1 MTLLSDNRT
10 EEIISEEIMA
20 AVEKVAYETL
30 VYDEFDTE
38 CEVSLSFVSDEEIHE
53 INKNFRDMDKST
65 DVLSFPQID
74 YDVDEVVMTNE
85 KGEIV
90 LGDIII
96 SVDTAKRQA
105 EEYGHSL
112 KREICFLTVHSM
124 LHLLGYDHMT
134 EEEEA
139 EMFAKQKDILEK
151 SGITRE

>member
-38 CEVSLSFVSDEEIHE
+38 CEVSLSFVSDEEIQE
-53 INKNFRDMDKST
+53 INNNFRDMDKAT

-96 SVDTAKRQA
+96 SVDTAKRQE

-112 KREICFLTVHSM
+112 RREIAFLTVHGM
-124 LHLLGYDHMT
+124 LHLLGYDHI
-134 EEEEA
+134 EEEDGVIMRSE
-139 EMFAKQKDILEK
+139 EK
-151 SGITRE
+151 RLMEKLGISR

>member
-1 MTLLSDNRT
+1 MTLLCDNRT
-10 EEIISEEIMA
+10 DITVDEDIMHNAERA
-20 AVEKVAYETL
+20 AYMTL

-38 CEVSLSFVSDEEIHE
+38 CEVSLSFVTDEEIRE
-53 INKNFRDMDKST
+53 INKNFRGIDKAT

-74 YDVDEVVMTNE
+74 YDNDDEVMTNE

-96 SVDTAKRQA
+96 SLDTAKRQA

-112 KREICFLTVHSM
+112 NREICFLTVHSM

-134 EEEEA
+134 EEDEK
-139 EMFAKQKDILEK
+139 EMFDKQKAVLDMA
-151 SGITRE
+151 GIKR

>member
-38 CEVSLSFVSDEEIHE
+38 CEVSLSFVSDEEIQE
-53 INKNFRDMDKST
+53 INKNFRDMDKAT

-139 EMFAKQKDILEK
+139 EMFGKQKDILEK
-151 SGITRE
+151 SGITKE

>member
-10 EEIISEEIMA
+10 DEIISEEIMA
-20 AVEKVAYETL
+20 EVEKVALETL
-30 VYDEFDTE
+30 IYDEFDTE
-38 CEVSLSFVSDEEIHE
+38 CEVSLSFVSDEEIRE

-96 SVDTAKRQA
+96 SIDTAKRQA

-124 LHLLGYDHMT
+124 LHLLGYDHMN
-134 EEEEA
+134 EEDEK

-151 SGITRE
+151 AGITRD

>member
-30 VYDEFDTE
+30 VYNEFDTE
-38 CEVSLSFVSDEEIHE
+38 CEVSLSFVSDEEIQE
-53 INKNFRDMDKST
+53 INKNFRDMDKAT

-139 EMFAKQKDILEK
+139 EMFGKQKDILEK

>member
-38 CEVSLSFVSDEEIHE
+38 CEVSLSFVSDEEIQE
-53 INKNFRDMDKST
+53 INKNFRDMDKAT

>member
-1 MTLLSDNRT
+1 MTLLCDNRT
-10 EEIISEEIMA
+10 ETTVDEDILQA
-20 AVEKVAYETL
+20 AERAAYMTL

-38 CEVSLSFVSDEEIHE
+38 CEVSLSFVTDGEIRD
-53 INKNFRDMDKST
+53 INKSFRGIDKAT

-74 YDVDEVVMTNE
+74 YDTDEEVMTNE

-96 SVDTAKRQA
+96 SLDTAQKQA

-134 EEEEA
+134 EEEEK
-139 EMFAKQKDILEK
+139 EMFAKQKAVLDMA
-151 SGITRE
+151 GIKR

>member
-10 EEIISEEIMA
+10 EELIGEEIMA
-20 AVEKVAYETL
+20 AVEKVALETL

-38 CEVSLSFVSDEEIHE
+38 CEVSLSFVSDEEIQE

-96 SVDTAKRQA
+96 SIDTAKRQA

-139 EMFAKQKDILEK
+139 EMFGKQKDILEK
-151 SGITRE
+151 AGITRE

>member
-38 CEVSLSFVSDEEIHE
+38 CEVSLSFVSDEEIQE
-53 INKNFRDMDKST
+53 INKNFRDMDKAT

-139 EMFAKQKDILEK
+139 EMFGKQKDILEK

>member
-1 MTLLSDNRT
+1 MTLLCDNRT
-10 EEIISEEIMA
+10 DITVDEDIMHNA
-20 AVEKVAYETL
+20 ERVAYMTL

-38 CEVSLSFVSDEEIHE
+38 CEVSLSFVTDEEIRE
-53 INKNFRDMDKST
+53 INRNFRGIDKAT

-74 YDVDEVVMTNE
+74 YDNDDEVMTNE

-96 SVDTAKRQA
+96 SLDTAKRQA

-112 KREICFLTVHSM
+112 NREICFLTVHSM

-134 EEEEA
+134 EEDEK
-139 EMFAKQKDILEK
+139 EMFDKQKAVLDMA
-151 SGITRE
+151 GIKR

>member
-10 EEIISEEIMA
+10 EEIINEEIME
-20 AVEKVAYETL
+20 AVEKVALETL
-30 VYDEFDTE
+30 IFDEFDTE
-38 CEVSLSFVSDEEIHE
+38 CEISLSFVYDDEIQE

-96 SVDTAKRQA
+96 SIDTAKRQA

-134 EEEEA
+134 EEEEK
-139 EMFAKQKDILEK
+139 EMFDKQKAILEK
-151 SGITRE
+151 AGISRQ

>member
-38 CEVSLSFVSDEEIHE
+38 CEVSLSFVSDEEIQE
-53 INKNFRDMDKST
+53 INKNFRDMDKAT

-134 EEEEA
+134 PEEA
-139 EMFAKQKDILEK
+139 AVMEAKQAKALDEL
-151 SGITRE
+151 GISR

>member
-10 EEIISEEIMA
+10 EEFISEEIMA

-38 CEVSLSFVSDEEIHE
+38 CEVSLSFVSDEEIQE
-53 INKNFRDMDKST
+53 INKNFRDMDKAT

-85 KGEIV
+85 KGEMV
-90 LGDIII
+90 I
-96 SVDTAKRQA
+96 SVERARQQA

-139 EMFAKQKDILEK
+139 EMFGKQKDILEK
-151 SGITRE
+151 AGITRE

>member
-1 MTLLSDNRT
+1 MTLLTDNRT
-10 EEIISEEIMA
+10 DVTIDEEILKA
-20 AVEKVAYETL
+20 AEKCALETL

-38 CEVSLSFVSDEEIHE
+38 CEVSLSFVSDEEIKE
-53 INKNFRDMDKST
+53 INKNFRNIDSST

-85 KGEIV
+85 NDEIV

-105 EEYGHSL
+105 EEFGHSL

-134 EEEEA
+134 EEDEK
-139 EMFAKQKDILEK
+139 EMFAKQKEVLLRA
-151 SGITRE
+151 GIARE

>member
-10 EEIISEEIMA
+10 EEFISEEIMK

-38 CEVSLSFVSDEEIHE
+38 CEVSLSFVSDEEIQE
-53 INKNFRDMDKST
+53 INKNFRDMDKAT

-134 EEEEA
+134 EEEEV
-139 EMFAKQKDILEK
+139 EMFGKQKDILEK
-151 SGITRE
+151 AGITRE

>member
-1 MTLLSDNRT
+1 MTLLCDNRT
-10 EEIISEEIMA
+10 DITVDEDIMHNAERA
-20 AVEKVAYETL
+20 AYMTL

-38 CEVSLSFVSDEEIHE
+38 CEVSLSFVTDEEIRE
-53 INKNFRDMDKST
+53 INRNFRGIDKAT

-74 YDVDEVVMTNE
+74 YDNDDEVMTNE

-96 SVDTAKRQA
+96 SLDTAKRQA

-112 KREICFLTVHSM
+112 NREICFLTVHSM

-134 EEEEA
+134 EEDEK
-139 EMFAKQKDILEK
+139 EMFDKQTAVLDMA
-151 SGITRE
+151 GIKR